1 MKQLIER
8 QRNIPISDEIK
19 HLMEETQNKIAEN
32 LNFVIPQEEARKNK
46 ERENAPIRPKVGKII
61 IRTKQKDVIRPTE
74 TTTPKIQ
81 ETRSLERGNPA
92 EQFTTFCIQF
102 DGSAPSTPERNP
114 SNCMQITAGVL
125 KPATQATRGM
135 KLVSKVQKTILEEI
149 GESID
154 LIKKQFDSSFETS
167 APFFDCDAGKDN
179 CWDVNPFD
187 NMEFTVTASPG
198 STEQNL
204 KLSLENVH
212 FQKSVQSDLFDWC
225 QPRYNN
231 LTDAEVEEL
240 ERSVDDTDNYIS

>member
-1 MKQLIER
+1 M
-8 QRNIPISDEIK
+8 
-19 HLMEETQNKIAEN
+19 
-32 LNFVIPQEEARKNK
+32 IPQEEARKNK
-46 ERENAPIRPKVGKII
+46 ERENAPIKLKVGKII

-81 ETRSLERGNPA
+81 ETRSHERENPA
-92 EQFTTFCIQF
+92 DPFPGTDKTSSE
-102 DGSAPSTPERNP
+102 PSTPERNP
-114 SNCMQITAGVL
+114 SNGMQITAMVL
-125 KPATQATRGM
+125 KPAIQATQGM

-149 GESID
+149 DESID

-167 APFFDCDAGKDN
+167 APFFDCDTGKDN

-198 STEQNL
+198 SAEQNL

-240 ERSVDDTDNYIS
+240 ERSVDDVDNYIS